1 MQDVKL
7 FDNRLLFKNEMVT
20 EANMPAVFGGKRIV
34 MFGLPGAFTP
44 TCSSKQLP
52 AYEDMYEQFINTNK
66 VDDVYCISVNDHF
79 VMNAWGKDLGLE
91 KITLIPDGNGA
102 LTRQLG
108 MLVDKP
114 AQNFGQ
120 RSWRYSSYIVNG
132 IVKKMF
138 IEPGINNTSAD
149 EDPYEESTPEK
160 ILDYVKSL

>member
-7 FDNRLLFKNEMVT
+7 FDNRLLFKDELVSET
-20 EANMPAVFGGKRIV
+20 DMPTMFSNKRIV

-44 TCSSKQLP
+44 TCSGKQLP
-52 AYEDMYEQFINTNK
+52 AYEDMYEQFIATDK
-66 VDDVYCISVNDHF
+66 VDAVYCVSVNDHF
-79 VMNAWGKDLGLE
+79 VMNAWGKDLGIQ
-91 KITLIPDGNGA
+91 KVKLIPDGNGA

-114 AQNFGQ
+114 VQQFGL
-120 RSWRYSSYIVNG
+120 RSWRYSSYVVNG

-138 IEPGINNTSAD
+138 IEPGINNMSDD

>member
-20 EANMPAVFGGKRIV
+20 EANMAAVFGGKRIV

-44 TCSSKQLP
+44 KCSNKQLP
-52 AYEDMYEQFINTNK
+52 EYEDLYEQFINTNK
-66 VDDVYCISVNDHF
+66 VDDVYCISVNDCF
-79 VMNAWGKDLGLE
+79 VMNAWGKDIGVD

-114 AQNFGQ
+114 AQNLGQ

>member
-1 MQDVKL
+1 
-7 FDNRLLFKNEMVT
+7 
-20 EANMPAVFGGKRIV
+20 
-34 MFGLPGAFTP
+34 
-44 TCSSKQLP
+44 
-52 AYEDMYEQFINTNK
+52 
-66 VDDVYCISVNDHF
+66 
-79 VMNAWGKDLGLE
+79 MNAWGKDLGLK
-91 KITLIPDGNGA
+91 KITLLPDGSGSI
-102 LTRQLG
+102 TRQLG

>member
-20 EANMPAVFGGKRIV
+20 EANMTAVFGGKRIV

>member
-7 FDNRLLFKNEMVT
+7 FDNRLLFKDELVT
-20 EANMPAVFGGKRIV
+20 ETDMPAIFGGKRIV

-44 TCSSKQLP
+44 TCSGKQLP
-52 AYEDMYEQFINTNK
+52 AYEDMYEQFIATDK
-66 VDDVYCISVNDHF
+66 VDAVFCVSVNDHF
-79 VMNAWGKDLGLE
+79 VMNAWGKDLGIQKVE
-91 KITLIPDGNGA
+91 LIPDGNGA

-114 AQNFGQ
+114 VQNFGF

-138 IEPGINNTSAD
+138 IEPGINNMSVD